1 MPSVSLQISIRHN
14 DDCVISQIMLKEVVK
29 KVETL
34 EIKLLFAFEKMG
46 ISNKFFLSNE
56 INCDCWIRHRPLEML
71 NDTILLKRAPEFK

>member
-46 ISNKFFLSNE
+46 ISSKIFFE
-56 INCDCWIRHRPLEML
+56 AI
-71 NDTILLKRAPEFK
+71 K